1 MNTKLVNPVLD
12 FINTLCNFI
21 VLNLIFLITCIPVF
35 TIGAALS
42 SLYCVT
48 MKEARGEY
56 GYLVRTY
63 LQEFKKNFKSGTK
76 AFLILFAA
84 GALLLFNL
92 VFWFTF
98 GTIPATV
105 ISALLFVACICLVS
119 LCLHTHFRSSH
130 GLKIQQSRHFKM
142 HSV

>member
-76 AFLILFAA
+76 ALPDFFLQPEHSF
-84 GALLLFNL
+84 
-92 VFWFTF
+92 
-98 GTIPATV
+98 
-105 ISALLFVACICLVS
+105 CLIWCS
-119 LCLHTHFRSSH
+119 GLHSEPF
-130 GLKIQQSRHFKM
+130 LPL
-142 HSV
+142 